1 MPIVGP
7 SRIGRA
13 MLLLAVLLGVSLFAV
28 LYEQSGWT
36 LLGGT
41 VLAGAPSGLVRMG
54 GSLAPL
60 VVLSVTLMVLVVEGG
75 TMVADAFRKQL
86 RERARERGREEGRE
100 EGLEEG
106 RAEGRAEGHE
116 MGLTEERAR
125 WQDWL
130 ARKQAAELENRPFDE
145 PPPGDETAQDA

>member
-1 MPIVGP
+1 
-7 SRIGRA
+7 

-36 LLGGT
+36 FLEGT

-54 GSLAPL
+54 GAFAPL
-60 VVLSVTLMVLVVEGG
+60 VVVSVTLMILVVEGG

-100 EGLEEG
+100 EGL
-106 RAEGRAEGHE
+106 A
-116 MGLTEERAR
+116 EERAR

-130 ARKQAAELENRPFDE
+130 GRKQAAELENRPFDE
-145 PPPGDETAQDA
+145 PPPGEA